1 MEKFRIEKKGYS
13 IKEVDDYII
22 VMQIEQDRALK
33 EKQSRINELR
43 EENFTLQQKL
53 EKYKD
58 KEESISKTL
67 LVATQKADEIEKQAK
82 KEKKLQLKN
91 LDDFYKKWEDFF
103 KELLIRYPKMED
115 FDSTKILGNIKK
127 DINALLTNTYSI
139 EKKKSTIS
147 DPFEELLTK
156 LKSRRNSEHKKV
168 TISLNKNPDADKIED
183 SVNELEFVSEKNKV
197 NQIKPITNLTIEKD
211 EKDEFENLV
220 DKFLHSKNNI
230 SKGYESSI
238 LNKKK
243 KVYKAYP
250 KPNASGFDLE
260 EALNPTDDL
269 GSIMKGFKLD

>member
-183 SVNELEFVSEKNKV
+183 SVNELEFVSENNKV

-243 KVYKAYP
+243 KVYEAYP

>member
-183 SVNELEFVSEKNKV
+183 SVNELEFVSENNKV